1 MSIQNDLKKEG
12 IEVINK
18 LDTLISNDIC
28 KSVSRRIIETFPDY
42 DFSQEQIYNK
52 LQEITMYRAQMP
64 DGIAEA
70 NYYYKN
76 SSIYFNNNIEYSD
89 LEEFAIH
96 ECIHHIQK
104 IQDENENLVRL
115 GLSTYKNLTPSAL
128 ALNEAAVQLTSCII
142 IGVEPDFEKYYGI
155 SLYTPSPSYYPLE
168 CSLINQIIFFTGKD
182 VLFKSTL
189 FSTDE
194 FKNKIIEMTSE
205 NIYKKIVTCFDK
217 ILQYEKR
224 IVTLNNKMLS
234 LEDGSQKIDNI
245 NKKIDSLKKRIS
257 TNYIKIQNIIIK
269 EFFEYEISNISTLED
284 IENCKQKITN
294 FGEIIGIVDNYTFFD
309 NFYKETMNRLDHKRN
324 IIENGGTETA
334 LNVKHINIFKILFKK
349 IFKFN
354 TAKNKEDFPK

>member
-1 MSIQNDLKKEG
+1 MSIQKDLKKEG

-18 LDTLISNDIC
+18 LDTLISNNIC

-42 DFSQEQIYNK
+42 NFSQEEIYKK
-52 LQEITMYRAQMP
+52 LQEITMYKAKMIE
-64 DGIAEA
+64 GMSEA

-76 SSIYFNNNIEYSD
+76 SSIYFNDNIEYSD

-104 IQDENENLVRL
+104 LQDENGNLQRL
-115 GLSTYKNLTPSAL
+115 GLSTYNNLNPSAL
-128 ALNEAAVQLTSCII
+128 ALNEAAVQFTSCVI

-168 CSLINQIIFFTGKD
+168 CSLINQILFFTGKD

-205 NIYKKIVTCFDK
+205 NIYKKIVTSFDK

-224 IVTLNNKMLS
+224 IVMLNNKILS
-234 LEDGSQKIDNI
+234 LEDGSPRIDNI
-245 NKKIDSLKKRIS
+245 NKKIDSLKNKIS
-257 TNYIKIQNIIIK
+257 TNYINIQNIIIK

-284 IENCKQKITN
+284 IENCKQKIAN

-309 NFYKETMNRLDHKRN
+309 NFYVETMNRLEHERN

-334 LNVKHINIFKILFKK
+334 LNVKHINIFKMLFEK
-349 IFKFN
+349 IFKFY
-354 TAKNKEDFPK
+354 TKKNKEDFQK